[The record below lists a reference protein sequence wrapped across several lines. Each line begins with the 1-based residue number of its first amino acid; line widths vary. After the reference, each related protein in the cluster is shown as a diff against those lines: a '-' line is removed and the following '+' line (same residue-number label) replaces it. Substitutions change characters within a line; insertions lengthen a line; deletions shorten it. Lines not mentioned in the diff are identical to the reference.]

1 VLKAFSGFVAVF
13 LKEVLHMRRDS
24 FAMMFALF
32 VPIVEMIILG
42 YAIDTNV
49 RQVRTVVY
57 DQSGIL
63 ENIDNGSVGSSAS
76 RALLDRFRNS
86 DTYHIYK
93 YVHSDEELNKEIVG
107 GRARVGIKIPYD
119 FDRNLVKGQSAQ
131 VLVLVDGSDSSVAGQ
146 ALNVATAIGLDESLR
161 RMVPNATAPAI
172 DIRPKML
179 FNPDSRSPNF
189 FIPALIAVLLLFIT
203 TMLTAFSVVREK
215 ERGTLEQLLVTPIK
229 PLGLM
234 MGKIM
239 PYFTMAL
246 VEMAVLLA
254 FMRFIF
260 KVPIHGNVILL
271 TLLAM
276 PYIFTN
282 LSLGLLISVK
292 ANSQAEAM
300 QSSMSIMLPTIF
312 LSGYVFPRHSM
323 PWFFYGLSFLV
334 PATYMIDTFR
344 GVILRGAGILE
355 LWQNALVLT
364 VMGVAVLL
372 LAAKRFSKM
381 TL

>member
-1 VLKAFSGFVAVF
+1 
-13 LKEVLHMRRDS
+13 
-24 FAMMFALF
+24 
-32 VPIVEMIILG
+32 
-42 YAIDTNV
+42 
-49 RQVRTVVY
+49 
-57 DQSGIL
+57 
-63 ENIDNGSVGSSAS
+63 
-76 RALLDRFRNS
+76 
-86 DTYHIYK
+86 
-93 YVHSDEELNKEIVG
+93 
-107 GRARVGIKIPYD
+107 
-119 FDRNLVKGQSAQ
+119 
-131 VLVLVDGSDSSVAGQ
+131 
-146 ALNVATAIGLDESLR
+146 
-161 RMVPNATAPAI
+161 
-172 DIRPKML
+172 
-179 FNPDSRSPNF
+179 
-189 FIPALIAVLLLFIT
+189 
-203 TMLTAFSVVREK
+203 
-215 ERGTLEQLLVTPIK
+215 
-229 PLGLM
+229 M

-246 VEMAVLLA
+246 LEMAVLLT
-254 FMRFIF
+254 FMRFVF